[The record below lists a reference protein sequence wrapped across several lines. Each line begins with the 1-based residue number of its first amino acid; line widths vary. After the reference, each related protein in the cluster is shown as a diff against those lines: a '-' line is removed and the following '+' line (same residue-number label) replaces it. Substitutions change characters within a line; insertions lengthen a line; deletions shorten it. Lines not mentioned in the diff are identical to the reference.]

1 MEAATGA
8 RSALEM
14 GTGTKTIAAQLLAAV
29 QKHSG
34 NVAQMHKSGDE
45 WATTTFE
52 ELGTISRE
60 IALGLLDLGLEARD
74 RVAILSHSRP
84 EWTWA
89 NFGTITAGATSVSV
103 YQTNSPEEVRYV
115 LDHSD
120 SVAVFAE
127 DEEQLAKIREVRDSL
142 PGLRHVIAFEPGQ
155 DSGGGV
161 ISLDE
166 LRERG
171 RGRDE
176 AEWTRAIEAVTPDNP
191 CQFIYT
197 SGTTGPPKGCVI
209 TNGNYTAMRDMILV
223 HGAIYEDDIVYLYLP
238 LAHSFALLIQFLTT
252 DVGGTVAYWQK
263 DPLKIVPDIQEVRP
277 HYFPSVPR
285 IFEKIYTLATSAAP
299 DPERLKKA
307 VEVGVKVRELQ
318 RHGEEVPAE
327 LQEVFDQAE
336 EALYK
341 NVRAIF
347 GGRVR
352 QGVSGAAP
360 IAKEVLEFFY
370 ACGVPIFE
378 GYGMTET
385 STAATAQTLD
395 NFKFG
400 SVGRILDGMEARIA
414 EDGELLLRGPNIF
427 KGYYNNEEATA
438 EALEDGWLHTGD
450 LGHIDE
456 DGFLFITGRKKDII
470 ITAGGKNITP
480 ANLENGLKQN
490 RYISQA
496 VVLGDRKPYLVAV
509 ITLDP
514 EEIPGFAEQ
523 HGLKPEDVPGSEQMR
538 AEVQKAVDQVNSEV
552 GRVEQIKK
560 FTILEHDLA
569 QATGELTPT
578 LKVKRNVVAQKYAD
592 EVEKLYAS

>member
-1 MEAATGA
+1 MEAVTGT
-8 RSALEM
+8 RNALEM
-14 GTGTKTIAAQLLAAV
+14 GTRTRTIAAEVLASV
-29 QKHSG
+29 EKHSG
-34 NVAQMHKSGDE
+34 HVAQMHKAGDE
-45 WATTTFE
+45 WVNTTYE
-52 ELGTISRE
+52 EMGAAAKE
-60 IALGLLDLGLEARD
+60 VALGLLDLGIRARD
-74 RVAILSHSRP
+74 RVAILSHTRP

-89 NFGTITAGATSVSV
+89 NFGTITAGATSVSI
-103 YQTNSPEEVRYV
+103 YQTNSPEECRYV
-115 LDHSD
+115 LEHSE

-127 DEEQLAKIREVRDSL
+127 DEEQLAKIRAIRDGL
-142 PGLRHVIAFEPGQ
+142 PALEHVIAFEPGS
-155 DSGGGV
+155 DDEGV
-161 ISLDE
+161 ITLDE

-171 RGRDE
+171 RGHDD
-176 AEWTRAIEAVTPDNP
+176 AEWREAAEAVTPDFP

-209 TNGNYTAMRDMILV
+209 THGNYAAMRDMVLK
-223 HGAIYEDDIVYLYLP
+223 HGAVVERDIVYLYLP
-238 LAHSFALLIQFLTT
+238 LAHSFALLVQFLVH
-252 DVGGTVAYWQK
+252 DLGGTLAYWQK
-263 DPLKIVPDIQEVRP
+263 DPQKIVPDLQEVRP

-285 IFEKIYTLATSAAP
+285 IFEKIYTLATSNAP
-299 DPERLKKA
+299 DPEQLRQA
-307 VEVGVKVRELQ
+307 VALGVKVREMQ
-318 RHGEEVPAE
+318 RRGEEIPPE
-327 LQEVFDQAE
+327 LQEAFDQAE

-370 ACGVPIFE
+370 ACGIPIFE

-395 NFKFG
+395 SFRFG
-400 SVGRILDGMEARIA
+400 SVGKVLEGMEAKIA

-427 KGYYNNEEATA
+427 KGYYKNDEATE

-450 LGHIDE
+450 LAHIDE

-496 VVLGDRKPYLVAV
+496 VVLGDRKPYLVALV
-509 ITLDP
+509 TLDP
-514 EEIPGFAEQ
+514 EEVPGFAEQ
-523 HGLKPEDVPGSEQMR
+523 HGLEPDEVPDSEQMR
-538 AEVQKAVDQVNSEV
+538 EVVQKAVDEVNAQV

-560 FTILEHDLA
+560 FKVLPHDLS

-578 LKVKRNVVAQKYAD
+578 MKVKRNVVAKKFAD
-592 EVEKLYAS
+592 EVENLYAS

>member
-8 RSALEM
+8 KSALDM
-14 GTGTKTIAAQLLAAV
+14 GTRTKTIAAQVPAAV
-29 QKHSG
+29 EKHASK
-34 NVAQMHKSGDE
+34 VAHMHKSGDE
-45 WATTTFE
+45 WVNTTFE
-52 ELGTISRE
+52 ELGTAVKE
-60 IALGLLDLGLEARD
+60 IALGLLDLGIAARD

-89 NFGTITAGATSVSV
+89 NFGTITAGATSVSI

-115 LDHSD
+115 LEHSD

-127 DEEQLAKIREVRDSL
+127 DEEQLAKVREVRDSL
-142 PGLRHVIAFEPGQ
+142 PALKHVIAFEPG
-155 DSGGGV
+155 GGDGV
-161 ISLDE
+161 ITLDE

-171 RGRDE
+171 RGRDDD
-176 AEWTRAIEAVTPDNP
+176 EWTRAVEAVTPDDP

-209 TNGNYTAMRDMILV
+209 TNGNYTAMRDMILGY
-223 HGAIYEDDIVYLYLP
+223 GAIYEDDIVYLYLP

-252 DVGGTVAYWQK
+252 DVGATIAYWQK

-285 IFEKIYTLATSAAP
+285 IFEKIYTLATSNAP

-307 VEVGVKVRELQ
+307 VEIGVKVREMQ
-318 RHGEEVPAE
+318 RTGQEVPAE
-327 LQEVFDQAE
+327 LQEHFDQAE

-370 ACGVPIFE
+370 ACGIPIFE

-395 NFKFG
+395 SFRFG
-400 SVGRILDGMEARIA
+400 SVGKVLDGMEAKIA

-427 KGYYNNEEATA
+427 RGYYNNEEATA

-450 LGHIDE
+450 LAHIDE

-514 EEIPGFAEQ
+514 EEVPGFAEQ
-523 HGLKPEDVPGSEQMR
+523 HGLKPEEVAGSEQMR
-538 AEVQKAVDQVNSEV
+538 AEVQKAIDEVNAEV

-560 FTILEHDLA
+560 FTILPEDLS

-578 LKVKRNVVAQKYAD
+578 LKVKRNVVADKYAD

>member
-1 MEAATGA
+1 MEAATGV
-8 RSALEM
+8 SALEA
-14 GTGTKTIAAQLLAAV
+14 GTHTKTIAAEVTAAV
-29 QKHSG
+29 EKHSG
-34 NVAQMHKSGDE
+34 AVAQMHKAGDE
-45 WATTTFE
+45 WVKTTYE
-52 ELGTISRE
+52 QLGVASKE
-60 IALGLLDLGLEARD
+60 IALGLLDLGIKPRD
-74 RVAILSHSRP
+74 RVAILSHTRP

-89 NFGTITAGATSVSV
+89 NFGTLSSGATSVSI
-103 YQTNSPEEVRYV
+103 YQTNSPEECHYV
-115 LDHSD
+115 LEHSE
-120 SVAVFAE
+120 SIAVFAE
-127 DEEQLAKIREVRDSL
+127 DEEQLAKIREIRDRL
-142 PGLRHVIAFEPGQ
+142 PALKHVIAFEPGPET
-155 DSGGGV
+155 DGV

-171 RGRDE
+171 RGGSEEDWHN
-176 AEWTRAIEAVTPDNP
+176 AAEAVRPEDP

-209 TNGNYTAMRDMILV
+209 THANYVAMRDMVLP
-223 HGAIYEDDIVYLYLP
+223 HGTVVPGDSVYLYLP
-238 LAHSFALLIQFLTT
+238 LAHSFALLIQFISL

-263 DPLKIVPDIQEVRP
+263 DPLKIVSDLQEVRP

-285 IFEKIYTLATSAAP
+285 IFEKIYTLATSNAP
-299 DPERLKKA
+299 DPEKLQQA
-307 VEVGVKVRELQ
+307 VKLGMKVREMQ
-318 RHGEEVPAE
+318 AHGQEVPPE
-327 LQEVFDQAE
+327 LQEPFDEAE

-360 IAKEVLEFFY
+360 IAREVLEFFY
-370 ACGVPIFE
+370 ACGIPVFE

-385 STAATAQTLD
+385 STAATHQTLTE
-395 NFKFG
+395 FRFG
-400 SVGRILDGMEARIA
+400 SVGKTFDPVEARIA

-427 KGYYNNEEATA
+427 QGYYKNEEATA

-450 LGHIDE
+450 LASIDE
-456 DGFLFITGRKKDII
+456 DGFVYITGRKKDII

-496 VVLGDRKPYLVAV
+496 VVLGDRKPYLVAL

-514 EEIPGFAEQ
+514 DEVPGFAEQ

-538 AEVQKAVDQVNSEV
+538 AVVQEAVDEVNSAV

-560 FTILEHDLA
+560 FKILPHDLS

-578 LKVKRNVVAQKYAD
+578 MKVKRNVVAEKFTD
-592 EVEKLYAS
+592 EVENLYA

>member
-8 RSALEM
+8 QNALEM
-14 GTGTKTIAAQLLAAV
+14 GTGTKTIAAQVPAAV
-29 QKHSG
+29 EKHAG
-34 NVAQMHKSGDE
+34 LVAHMHKSGDE
-45 WATTTFE
+45 WVKTTFA
-52 ELGTISRE
+52 ELGTAAKE
-60 IALGLLDLGLEARD
+60 IALGLIDLGIQPRE

-89 NFGTITAGATSVSV
+89 NLGTITAAATSVSV

-115 LDHSD
+115 LEHSD

-127 DEEQLAKIREVRDSL
+127 DEEQLAKIRAIRDSL
-142 PGLRHVIAFEPGQ
+142 PALKHVIAFEPG
-155 DSGGGV
+155 DDADGV
-161 ISLDE
+161 MSLDE

-171 RGRDE
+171 RGRDDE
-176 AEWTRAIEAVTPDNP
+176 EWTRAVEGVSPDDP

-209 TNGNYTAMRDMILV
+209 TNGNYAAMRDMILV
-223 HGAIYEDDIVYLYLP
+223 HGAIVQEDIVYLYLP

-252 DVGGTVAYWQK
+252 DVGATIAYWQK
-263 DPLKIVPDIQEVRP
+263 DPQKIVPDLQEVRP

-285 IFEKIYTLATSAAP
+285 IFEKIYTLATSNAP
-299 DPERLKKA
+299 DPEQLQKA
-307 VEVGVKVRELQ
+307 VQLGVKVREMQ
-318 RHGEEVPAE
+318 RRGEEIPPE
-327 LQEVFDQAE
+327 LQEPFDQAE

-370 ACGVPIFE
+370 ACGIPIFE

-395 NFKFG
+395 HFRFG
-400 SVGRILDGMEARIA
+400 SVGRILDGMEAKIA

-427 KGYYNNEEATA
+427 RGYYNNEEATD

-450 LGHIDE
+450 LAHIDE
-456 DGFLFITGRKKDII
+456 DGYVFITGRKKDII

-490 RYISQA
+490 RWISQA
-496 VVLGDRKPYLVAV
+496 VVLGDRKPYLVAIV
-509 ITLDP
+509 TLDP
-514 EEIPGFAEQ
+514 EEVPGFAEQ
-523 HGLKPEDVPGSEQMR
+523 HGLKPEDVPDSEQMR
-538 AEVQKAVDQVNSEV
+538 AEVQKAVDAVNSEV

-560 FTILEHDLA
+560 FKILPHDLS

-578 LKVKRNVVAQKYAD
+578 MKVKRNVVAEKYAA

>member
-8 RSALEM
+8 KRALDM
-14 GTGTKTIAAQLLAAV
+14 GTHTKSIAGEVLAAV
-29 QKHSG
+29 EAHADH
-34 NVAQMHKSGDE
+34 VAQLHKSGDE
-45 WATTTFE
+45 WVKTTYE
-52 ELGTISRE
+52 EMGTASKE
-60 IALGLLDLGLEARD
+60 IALGLLDLGIQPGD
-74 RVAILSHSRP
+74 RVAMLSNTRP

-89 NFGTITAGATSVSV
+89 NFGTVTAGATSVSI
-103 YQTNSPEEVRYV
+103 YQTNAPEECRYV
-115 LDHSD
+115 LDHSE

-127 DEEQLAKIREVRDSL
+127 DEEQLAKIREIRDQL
-142 PGLRHVIAFEPGQ
+142 PALRHVIAFEPGSEQ
-155 DSGGGV
+155 GEGV
-161 ISLDE
+161 ISLEE

-171 RGRDE
+171 RGRDDE
-176 AEWTRAIEAVTPDNP
+176 EWQRAAAAVTPEDP

-209 TNGNYTAMRDMILV
+209 THGNYASMRDMVLRYGV
-223 HGAIYEDDIVYLYLP
+223 VVEDDVVYLYLP
-238 LAHSFALLIQFLTT
+238 LAHSFALLIQFLVF
-252 DVGGTVAYWQK
+252 DVGGTIAYWQK
-263 DPLKIVPDIQEVRP
+263 DAQKIVSDLQEVRP

-285 IFEKIYTLATSAAP
+285 IFEKIYTLATSNAP
-299 DPERLKKA
+299 DPEQLQRA
-307 VEVGVKVRELQ
+307 VALGVKVREMQ
-318 RHGEEVPAE
+318 RRGEEVPTE
-327 LQEVFDQAE
+327 LQKPFDQAE

-370 ACGVPIFE
+370 ACGIPIFE

-385 STAATAQTLD
+385 STAATSQTIES
-395 NFKFG
+395 FRFG
-400 SVGRILDGMEARIA
+400 SVGKILEPMEARIA

-427 KGYYNNEEATA
+427 EGYYKNEEATQ
-438 EALEDGWLHTGD
+438 EALDDGWLRTGD
-450 LGHIDE
+450 IAHIDE

-496 VVLGDRKPYLVAV
+496 VVLGDRKPYLVAL

-514 EEIPGFAEQ
+514 DEVPGFAEE
-523 HGLKPEDVPGSEQMR
+523 HGLAPEAVPESEQMQ
-538 AEVQKAVDQVNSEV
+538 ALVQQAVDEVNGDV

-560 FTILEHDLA
+560 FKILPEDLS

-578 LKVKRNVVAQKYAD
+578 MKVKRNVVAEKFAD
-592 EVEKLYAS
+592 TVESLYSG

>member
-8 RSALEM
+8 KNALEM
-14 GTGTKTIAAQLLAAV
+14 GTQTKTIAAEIPAAVEKHAGLAA
-29 QKHSG
+29 QLR
-34 NVAQMHKSGDE
+34 KSGDE
-45 WATTTFE
+45 WARITYE
-52 ELGTISRE
+52 EMGVASKE
-60 IALGLLDLGLEARD
+60 IALGLLDLGIEPRD
-74 RVAILSHSRP
+74 RVAILSHTRP

-89 NFGTITAGATSVSV
+89 NFGTLTSGATSVSI
-103 YQTNSPEEVRYV
+103 YQTNSAEECRYV
-115 LDHSD
+115 LEHSE
-120 SVAVFAE
+120 SIAVFAE
-127 DEEQLAKIREVRDSL
+127 DEEQLAKIREIRDQL
-142 PGLRHVIAFEPGQ
+142 PALKHVIAFEPGS
-155 DSGGGV
+155 DSEGV

-171 RGRDE
+171 RGRDDD
-176 AEWTRAIEAVTPDNP
+176 EWQRAAGAVSPEDP

-209 TNGNYTAMRDMILV
+209 THGNYSAMRDMVLV
-223 HGAIYEDDIVYLYLP
+223 HGAIVEEDVIYLYLP
-238 LAHSFALLIQFLTT
+238 LAHSFALLIQFLVL
-252 DVGGTVAYWQK
+252 DVGGTIAYWQK
-263 DPLKIVPDIQEVRP
+263 DPTKIVPDLQEVRP

-285 IFEKIYTLATSAAP
+285 IFEKIYTLATSNAP
-299 DPERLKKA
+299 DPEKLQQA
-307 VEVGVKVRELQ
+307 VALGVKVREMQ
-318 RHGEEVPAE
+318 RKGEEVPPE
-327 LQEVFDQAE
+327 LQEPFDQAE

-370 ACGVPIFE
+370 ACGIPIFE

-395 NFKFG
+395 TFRFG
-400 SVGRILDGMEARIA
+400 SVGKVLEPMEAKIA

-427 KGYYNNEEATA
+427 HGYYKNEEAT
-438 EALEDGWLHTGD
+438 EDALEDDWLHTGD
-450 LGHIDE
+450 IARIDE

-490 RYISQA
+490 RWISQA
-496 VVLGDRKPYLVAV
+496 VVLGDRKPYLVAL
-509 ITLDP
+509 ITLDA
-514 EEIPGFAEQ
+514 EEVPAFAEQ
-523 HGLKPEDVPGSEQMR
+523 HELKPEGVADSEEMR
-538 AEVQKAVDQVNSEV
+538 AEVQKAVDEVNSAV

-560 FTILEHDLA
+560 FKILPEDLS

-578 LKVKRNVVAQKYAD
+578 MKVKRNVVNEKFAD